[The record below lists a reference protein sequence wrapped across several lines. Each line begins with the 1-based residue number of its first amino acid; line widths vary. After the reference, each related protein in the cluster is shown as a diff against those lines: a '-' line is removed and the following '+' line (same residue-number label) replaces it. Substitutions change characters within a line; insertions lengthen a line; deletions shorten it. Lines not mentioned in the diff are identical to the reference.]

1 MVFILPSEKP
11 CKKDTD
17 SPHSMLSSVGHWEFP
32 SNMAGRFYCPCGCT
46 SPKGNC
52 KYFMSVGTFTD
63 HMYMVHKRGVKFHEN
78 MSFVTFPI
86 GEEPPAP
93 ATGPSAPAP
102 DTGATMQSVMASP
115 EFLAM
120 VATLASS
127 MVDSANAIVKM
138 DVAKSESGSSDGSDA
153 SDSSESD
160 EDFIPSMEEEDDDHD
175 TVSFVDSSVS
185 VSFGRLGISM
195 KDISEDEKA
204 IALKAGMEAIKRMRE
219 IKEEKSAL
227 MKKIMKDDNGNRI
240 IGKSTDVPRTFE
252 EILKQKKKDKKELE
266 NYLCSDHDK
275 RLKDNK
281 QEEINEDE
289 DSDEEEFRFSAGLL
303 DKLLVFAA
311 KHQEDDDILEGEEER
326 IANYTAYQLNL
337 MCYEERKEE
346 LNRLNE
352 ELKSLLTHVNK

>member
-1 MVFILPSEKP
+1 MVFTTSYNFWAKTFFFKDDNNVFYFTLRLRQKP

-46 SPKGNC
+46 SPKGSC

-86 GEEPPAP
+86 GENGLPPAPAP
-93 ATGPSAPAP
+93 ATGPSAPATGPPAP
-102 DTGATMQSVMASP
+102 DTGASVQSVMASP

-219 IKEEKSAL
+219 IKEEKQSFIKNCLDVEIVKGVLDTKPSLIKNITAEPAL
-227 MKKIMKDDNGNRI
+227 FADA
-240 IGKSTDVPRTFE
+240 V
-252 EILKQKKKDKKELE
+252 KQKKKALKESYE
-266 NYLCSDHDK
+266 Y
-275 RLKDNK
+275 NK
-281 QEEINEDE
+281 
-289 DSDEEEFRFSAGLL
+289 
-303 DKLLVFAA
+303 
-311 KHQEDDDILEGEEER
+311 
-326 IANYTAYQLNL
+326 
-337 MCYEERKEE
+337 
-346 LNRLNE
+346 
-352 ELKSLLTHVNK
+352 